1 MFEYCRVTLSWT
13 LWILLGSST
22 LLSNTSH
29 ASGPTASVTPQ
40 AIGFE
45 AAYKEI
51 IQRSLRVETQA
62 LRLSIARERKLARW
76 GAFTPS
82 VSLQGTNTQEG
93 GQYQSTFASPGATQ
107 TSLNGA
113 AIVAN
118 MNLFRSGGDAALV
131 TAASHDIG
139 NERETLQRER
149 QGAEDDAVQALV
161 DVIARVSQTQITF
174 QIVKLKDQS
183 LTIARERFDR
193 GLLPAQEVD
202 KVEIELENSRSK
214 WIDAKTAEAEARS
227 RLKSLLGS
235 DSIEIQWPWKDAVV
249 KGPQLDTVE
258 FKLSNRPDYRA
269 ATEAS
274 EAERWRKRSAYSSFL
289 PSLDLQASYG
299 TVDLSNTPRRDWSA
313 IFTLTIPLFDRFK
326 SWSDLKIQEM
336 TQMTQEIV
344 RESIV
349 RSAPGEIDSFRESFR
364 SARESAL
371 NRERTSRLT
380 ERLYKDN
387 LQRFRLGRAS
397 ANDLAL
403 DQNRLLDSQF
413 LEVEGWLTAHVSIM
427 KLCHALGGSIS
438 VDGSCHSDVPE
449 RP

>member
-1 MFEYCRVTLSWT
+1 
-13 LWILLGSST
+13 
-22 LLSNTSH
+22 
-29 ASGPTASVTPQ
+29 
-40 AIGFE
+40 
-45 AAYKEI
+45 
-51 IQRSLRVETQA
+51 
-62 LRLSIARERKLARW
+62 
-76 GAFTPS
+76 
-82 VSLQGTNTQEG
+82 
-93 GQYQSTFASPGATQ
+93 
-107 TSLNGA
+107 
-113 AIVAN
+113 
-118 MNLFRSGGDAALV
+118 
-131 TAASHDIG
+131 
-139 NERETLQRER
+139 
-149 QGAEDDAVQALV
+149 
-161 DVIARVSQTQITF
+161 
-174 QIVKLKDQS
+174 
-183 LTIARERFDR
+183 
-193 GLLPAQEVD
+193 
-202 KVEIELENSRSK
+202 
-214 WIDAKTAEAEARS
+214 
-227 RLKSLLGS
+227 
-235 DSIEIQWPWKDAVV
+235 
-249 KGPQLDTVE
+249 
-258 FKLSNRPDYRA
+258 
-269 ATEAS
+269 
-274 EAERWRKRSAYSSFL
+274 
-289 PSLDLQASYG
+289 
-299 TVDLSNTPRRDWSA
+299 
-313 IFTLTIPLFDRFK
+313 LTIPLFDRFK